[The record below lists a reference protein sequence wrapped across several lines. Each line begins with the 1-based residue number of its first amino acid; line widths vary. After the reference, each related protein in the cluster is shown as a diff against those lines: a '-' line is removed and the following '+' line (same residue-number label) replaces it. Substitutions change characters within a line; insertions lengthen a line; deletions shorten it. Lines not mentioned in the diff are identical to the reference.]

1 MAIGPAA
8 ATAWVS
14 ARSGRRRCWAGPRG
28 CAGVGPVRVGVGVG
42 PVGVGVGPVGVG
54 VGPVGVGVGPVGG
67 AGRVGRSVGPVG
79 VGPVGVGPVGV
90 GQSVGPVGVGPV
102 GVTVGP
108 VGGAVVG
115 GALHAGTVIV
125 SLSRVTAP
133 VWASARPTIVLF
145 VVTVIDARARIVPL
159 KLEPVPSVAELPTC
173 QNTLQ
178 AWASPIRTTWLA
190 EPVVSVEPIWKMK
203 TAAGLPCASRY
214 NVPLSSSADDSLYT
228 PGFKVCPAPTKP
240 LKLPVGLCPAAKLY
254 AVVESDWACIATA
267 SSS

>member
-1 MAIGPAA
+1 M
-8 ATAWVS
+8 
-14 ARSGRRRCWAGPRG
+14 
-28 CAGVGPVRVGVGVG
+28 
-42 PVGVGVGPVGVG
+42 
-54 VGPVGVGVGPVGG
+54 GG
-67 AGRVGRSVGPVG
+67 AA
-79 VGPVGVGPVGV
+79 
-90 GQSVGPVGVGPV
+90 Q
-102 GVTVGP
+102 
-108 VGGAVVG
+108 
-115 GALHAGTVIV
+115 LGTVIV

-145 VVTVIDARARIVPL
+145 VVTVIDARARIVPV

-178 AWASPIRTTWLA
+178 AWAPPIRTTWLA

-203 TAAGLPCASRY
+203 TAAGSPCASRY

-228 PGFKVCPAPTKP
+228 PGFKVCPAPTEP

-254 AVVESDWACIATA
+254 AVVESDWAPIATA